1 MEMIKPVAVVV
12 EEEIVVK
19 VVVVVELVLS
29 SLECLLH
36 KHIT

>member
-1 MEMIKPVAVVV
+1 MEMIKLVAVVV

-29 SLECLLH
+29 SLECLLDV
-36 KHIT
+36 